1 MSTDDGERQ
10 MATTRGRLA
19 RLRHGLFAEIR
30 RPVHREV
37 LRDGASSRPRFAR
50 FLYACSIPVIAIWL
64 LIAGGLNIVVPQLE
78 STVTEHAQSFLPDE
92 ASSVQALVKMG
103 EYFGGGGSN
112 NFVYVLMEGDE
123 PLGPEARTYYNELL
137 AELTADTEHV
147 NSAMDL
153 WSNPDLAP
161 AAQSSDGHVAY
172 VLVNLA
178 GNMGTALAMESTQS
192 ARDTIAA
199 STPPPGIDVHVT
211 GPSAVVNDEMVA
223 INDSIILLVSVC
235 ALLVGAVLLLV
246 YRSVVTAMVPLLGV
260 GLALAVARATISF
273 LAENEVIKVSIFAA
287 ALSAVIVLGAGT
299 NYGIFLVGR
308 YQEARRKGR
317 DREDAYYDALAGV
330 QHIVVASALTV
341 AGAMACLAATRL
353 AMFST
358 SGLPCTIAILIT
370 LAAALTLG
378 PAVLAVATRLGFVEP
393 RASASPRRWRR
404 IGTTVARWPGPVL
417 AAALAVLAVMIL
429 PLAMYAPSYN
439 ERRAQPA
446 DSPANVGFAAAERH
460 LPPNI
465 MAPSVLIVESDHDM
479 RNSADLIALAQ
490 MTDAVAS
497 IDGVNAVQGITRPLG
512 QTLDQGTLTSQAGYI
527 GNRFGQMTSLLRDR
541 ITDLDAIG
549 ATVDRLDTAIDGVDA
564 ALRQGAAGAGSLS
577 DATTQLQQT
586 SDSTLAKVDELSAG
600 IAPMRG
606 LVRSIPQCG
615 DVAACRTAL
624 TGLSVLD
631 DVPALRES
639 VRDLADGTRSLS
651 GALPTAAEQ
660 IPTLRATVTQI
671 RDLVGPL
678 RTTLGALL
686 PQVGEIT
693 DFLDEVSGAY
703 SAGSPAAGGFF
714 LPSQALESPLFQSG
728 IPYYFSDDGK
738 ATRMIVTPQREGFSR
753 DAMDVSAHVIP
764 TALGAIK
771 DTSLAGSTVSIG
783 GPGGTLLNIESFAHE
798 DFIAIVVA
806 AFAFVFCV
814 VLFLLR
820 SLVAALAVIG
830 TVGLSYLSAM
840 GVSVFL
846 WQGIIGNPL
855 HWSVAPIAFTFLVAV
870 GADYN
875 MLLVSRFREE
885 YGAGGGTGL
894 IRAMVGT
901 GSVVTQAGLTFG
913 ITMLAMLASYAH
925 NVAQIGTTVAIG
937 LLIDTLI
944 VRTLVMPAIARL
956 SGRWFWWP
964 TPFVSLP
971 ARRTRLEPE
980 LDEQMSPTVAQRL

>member
-1 MSTDDGERQ
+1 MSTDEGERQ
-10 MATTRGRLA
+10 MTTRRERFA
-19 RLRHGLFAEIR
+19 RLLQGLSAEIR
-30 RPVHREV
+30 RPVRREV
-37 LRDGASSRPRFAR
+37 LRDRASSRPRFAR
-50 FLYACSIPVIAIWL
+50 FLYACSLPVIVIWL
-64 LIAGGLNIVVPQLE
+64 LIAGSLNIVVPQLE

-123 PLGPEARTYYNELL
+123 PLGPDARTYYNDLL
-137 AELTADTEHV
+137 AALTADTEHV

-192 ARDTIAA
+192 ARDPVAA

-273 LAENEVIKVSIFAA
+273 LAENEIIKVSIFAA

-317 DREDAYYDALAGV
+317 DPEDAYYDALAGV

-378 PAVLAVATRLGFVEP
+378 PAVLALATRLGFVEP
-393 RASASPRRWRR
+393 RESASPRRWRR
-404 IGTTVARWPGPVL
+404 IGTTVARWPAPVL
-417 AAALAVLAVMIL
+417 AAALAVLAVMIV

-446 DSPANVGFAAAERH
+446 DSPANVGFAAADRH

-479 RNSADLIALAQ
+479 RNAADLVALAQ

-527 GNRFGQMTSLLRDR
+527 GSRFGQMTSLLRDR

-549 ATVDRLDTAIDGVDA
+549 VTVDRLDTAIDGLDT
-564 ALRQGAAGAGSLS
+564 ALQQGAAGR
-577 DATTQLQQT
+577 
-586 SDSTLAKVDELSAG
+586 G
-600 IAPMRG
+600 I
-606 LVRSIPQCG
+606 LVRCH
-615 DVAACRTAL
+615 C
-624 TGLSVLD
+624 
-631 DVPALRES
+631 
-639 VRDLADGTRSLS
+639 
-651 GALPTAAEQ
+651 
-660 IPTLRATVTQI
+660 
-671 RDLVGPL
+671 
-678 RTTLGALL
+678 
-686 PQVGEIT
+686 
-693 DFLDEVSGAY
+693 
-703 SAGSPAAGGFF
+703 
-714 LPSQALESPLFQSG
+714 
-728 IPYYFSDDGK
+728 
-738 ATRMIVTPQREGFSR
+738 
-753 DAMDVSAHVIP
+753 
-764 TALGAIK
+764 AI
-771 DTSLAGSTVSIG
+771 A
-783 GPGGTLLNIESFAHE
+783 AHE
-798 DFIAIVVA
+798 RVDAHQG
-806 AFAFVFCV
+806 
-814 VLFLLR
+814 R
-820 SLVAALAVIG
+820 R
-830 TVGLSYLSAM
+830 TVGGDRTGAWTRRIGSAVP
-840 GVSVFL
+840 GCRRV
-846 WQGIIGNPL
+846 PYRA
-855 HWSVAPIAFTFLVAV
+855 HRTV
-870 GADYN
+870 GA
-875 MLLVSRFREE
+875 
-885 YGAGGGTGL
+885 
-894 IRAMVGT
+894 
-901 GSVVTQAGLTFG
+901 
-913 ITMLAMLASYAH
+913 
-925 NVAQIGTTVAIG
+925 
-937 LLIDTLI
+937 
-944 VRTLVMPAIARL
+944 
-956 SGRWFWWP
+956 
-964 TPFVSLP
+964 
-971 ARRTRLEPE
+971 RRRSHT
-980 LDEQMSPTVAQRL
+980 A